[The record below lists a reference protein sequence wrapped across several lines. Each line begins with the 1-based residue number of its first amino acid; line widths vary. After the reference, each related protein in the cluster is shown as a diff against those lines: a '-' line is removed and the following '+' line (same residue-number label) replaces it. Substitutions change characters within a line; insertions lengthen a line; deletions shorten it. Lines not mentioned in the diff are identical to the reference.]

1 MKTDSQLQQDVMA
14 ELKWQ
19 PAVHA
24 AQIGVEVKDGV
35 VTLAGEVGSYLE
47 KYEAE
52 RAALRVHGVK
62 ALAIDM
68 EVKLTAL
75 GKRTDADIAR
85 SAETALE
92 WMTRPAKHNVQ
103 VMVENGWVTLLGEVD
118 WQYQRQAAAD
128 GIRNLLGV
136 TGVSNQIAIKPRAS
150 TDVLRSDIEAALVRC
165 AKADAQKITVQ
176 VQGSDVTLSGNVS
189 SWSERNSAREAAWAA
204 PGVRNVVDQMH
215 VTF

>member
-85 SAETALE
+85 SVENALE
-92 WMTRPAKHNVQ
+92 WMTLPTKNDVK
-103 VMVENGWVTLLGEVD
+103 VMVENGWVTLSGEVD

-128 GIRNLLGV
+128 GVRNLMGV
-136 TGVSNQIAIKPRAS
+136 TGLSNQIGIKPRAS
-150 TDVLRSDIEAALVRC
+150 STVLRSDIEAALVRC

-176 VQGSDVTLSGNVS
+176 VQGGDVTLSGNVS